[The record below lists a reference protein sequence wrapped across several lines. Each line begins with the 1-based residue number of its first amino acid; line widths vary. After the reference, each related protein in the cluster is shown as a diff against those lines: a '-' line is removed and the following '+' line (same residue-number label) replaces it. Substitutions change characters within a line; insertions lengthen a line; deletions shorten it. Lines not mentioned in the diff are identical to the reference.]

1 MPFTHHLLVLFVATL
16 MSITAA
22 ADRPTR
28 NNDVQVV
35 GWLEKAIVM
44 PVGATVKMKL
54 DSGALTSSMDAK
66 NIEPFKRSGKNWVR
80 FRLHLE
86 DKQTGEDV
94 YRDMEMPV
102 KRYTRI
108 RGAGGEERRPVVI
121 LPLCIGDKVYREE
134 FTLRDR
140 DNMLYPVLIGRRTL
154 KDLGLLDVNS
164 TYLTTPTC
172 PVDNSHLGK
181 SALFGLAQA
190 P

>member
-1 MPFTHHLLVLFVATL
+1 MFYLNRLFLLF
-16 MSITAA
+16 ITAA
-22 ADRPTR
+22 LIPLPATADKESTAKK
-28 NNDVQVV
+28 VQVV

-66 NIEPFKRSGKNWVR
+66 KIEPFKRNGKKWVR

-86 DKQTGEDV
+86 DKETGDDV

-108 RGAGGEERRPVVI
+108 RGAGGEERRPVVV
-121 LPLCIGDKVYREE
+121 LPVCIGDRVYREE

-172 PVDNSHLGK
+172 PLDDEQLGNTSTAK
-181 SALFGLAQA
+181 DRS
-190 P
+190 

>member
-1 MPFTHHLLVLFVATL
+1 MPYLSRLLLLLIATTL
-16 MSITAA
+16 LPLTAA
-22 ADRPTR
+22 ADKQSGTKK
-28 NNDVQVV
+28 VQVV

-66 NIEPFKRSGKNWVR
+66 NITPFKRNGKRWVK

-86 DKQTGEDV
+86 DKETGEDV

-121 LPLCIGDKVYREE
+121 LPVCIGNRVYREE

-172 PVDNSHLGK
+172 DVDASYLGDTSTPDK
-181 SALFGLAQA
+181 K
-190 P
+190 